1 MDITCISDLHG
12 HYPEL
17 EGGDL
22 LIVAGDLTGLDTVIE
37 HIQFQIWLHEQRYDK
52 KIVIAGDHD
61 NRLQQLPFEAI
72 KRQYA
77 ELGEDYLCD
86 SGTEFE
92 FHEPDPVEKG
102 RVVLDTIF
110 STVKRFKIWG
120 TPWTLTFD
128 GINPHCTAFTGTEA
142 ELEAKFALI
151 PDDIDILITHG
162 PPLGIF
168 DKTDRGENVG
178 SKSLLEKARSLKNL
192 KLFVFGHLHE
202 GYGMITPSSL
212 NGGAKV
218 RPNKSITCASFPYI
232 VNCSHVNEHYEPVN
246 KPVRIVL

>member
-22 LIVAGDLTGLDTVIE
+22 LIVAGDLTKSDDYLE
-37 HIQFQIWLHEQRYDK
+37 YKQFFFWINKQNYNK
-52 KIVIAGDHD
+52 KIVICGNHD
-61 NRLQQLPFEAI
+61 GYMEYNPGFMQERFE
-72 KRQYA
+72 
-77 ELGEDYLCD
+77 EFTYLCD

-92 FHEPDPVEKG
+92 FHEPDPIEKG
-102 RVVLDTIF
+102 QVVLDTIF

-168 DKTDRGENVG
+168 DTTDRGENVG

-218 RPNKSITCASFPYI
+218 QPNKSITCASFPYI

>member
-1 MDITCISDLHG
+1 MIIDCIADLHG

-22 LIVAGDLTGLDTVIE
+22 LIVAGDLTGLDTVIQ